1 MATAEQRRKWQQDY
15 RARKKAR
22 QEKLDTP
29 VVNEAGNPVNTDLE
43 VEVADNESI
52 KPSLKDRFLGKM
64 QPVKTSHSAKKGT
77 RGKKIDQNLITTMAP
92 TLVATFAATY
102 SRQMLR
108 EPYKACA
115 PSQKEVL
122 AMIGP
127 YFNILSRYVEITGH
141 ASENVIDVITAI
153 IASLMYG
160 TRAYVTYVQ
169 IREYEEKLQ
178 HARSNG
184 TNGNASTGGS
194 PVARGI
200 ADIATTIERSSTPN
214 IGLVRDPVK
223 SNSDASD
230 GGTDASDGNNASPRA
245 EADLMAGLFAR
256 DRQGRV
262 KLGLLTG

>member
-1 MATAEQRRKWQQDY
+1 MSTKEQRAKWQAAY
-15 RARKKAR
+15 RARKKAK
-22 QEKLDTP
+22 QEKLDIP
-29 VVNEAGNPVNTDLE
+29 VVDEQGSPVDTDLT
-43 VEVADNESI
+43 VDVADNASE

-64 QPVKTSHSAKKGT
+64 QPVKKTDSAKKGT

-92 TLVATFAATY
+92 TLIATFTATY
-102 SRQMLR
+102 SRQLLR
-108 EPYKACA
+108 DPYKACA

-122 AMIGP
+122 SMIGP
-127 YFNILSRYVEITGH
+127 FFNILSRYIEITGH

-169 IREYEEKLQ
+169 IREYEEKMQ

-184 TNGNASTGGS
+184 THGNATTRGYATLGGS
-194 PVARGI
+194 P
-200 ADIATTIERSSTPN
+200 DTTTNERNSTPD

-223 SNSDASD
+223 PDPNAGNGDTNASD
-230 GGTDASDGNNASPRA
+230 GDNPSPRA
-245 EADLMAGLFAR
+245 EADRVASLFAR